1 MAMEDRHVSMLARRV
16 LTDNGIAE
24 ALNDS
29 EFEFSGDEQTA
40 NDHQISE
47 SSSSDEEGNTLVPAA
62 ASPAFSSSS
71 DISSTSSRP
80 RSKGRGSSVSRGYR
94 RGRGRGR
101 GLSLSE
107 DTPGPQSSPLSTHQ
121 IAIRNRQ
128 HNDGFQDTWTKDTLD
143 SEYRN
148 NNDNV
153 STAVSTN

>member
-1 MAMEDRHVSMLARRV
+1 MAMEDRHVSMRTRRV

-29 EFEFSGDEQTA
+29 EFEFSGDDSDEDPKFVTPELNQTA
-40 NDHQISE
+40 NDHLISK
-47 SSSSDEEGNTLVPAA
+47 SSSSDEEENTVVPAA

-71 DISSTSSRP
+71 DIASTSSRP
-80 RSKGRGSSVSRGYR
+80 RSKGRGRSVSRGCR

-107 DTPGPQSSPLSTHQ
+107 DTPRLQSSPLSTRQ

-128 HNDGFQDTWTKDTLD
+128 HNNGFQDTWTK
-143 SEYRN
+143 
-148 NNDNV
+148 V
-153 STAVSTN
+153 H